1 MIIVRIRRNCNS
13 KENYFQV
20 ELNNDFSY
28 HNNMDINKDISYEEF
43 EEFIKIYFLQ
53 SLKELNEMDSEDYE
67 RNSENDREGII
78 LNTEENIMTNVNMII
93 EDIDKK
99 EIDKIFG

>member
-1 MIIVRIRRNCNS
+1 MDKT
-13 KENYFQV
+13 KE
-20 ELNNDFSY
+20 
-28 HNNMDINKDISYEEF
+28 ISYEEF
-43 EEFIKIYFLQ
+43 EDFIKTYFLQ

-67 RNSENDREGII
+67 RNSENDREGVI

>member
-1 MIIVRIRRNCNS
+1 MDKN
-13 KENYFQV
+13 KE
-20 ELNNDFSY
+20 
-28 HNNMDINKDISYEEF
+28 ISYEEF
-43 EEFIKIYFLQ
+43 EDFIKTFYLQ

-99 EIDKIFG
+99 EIDKIFE

>member
-1 MIIVRIRRNCNS
+1 MEKN
-13 KENYFQV
+13 KE
-20 ELNNDFSY
+20 
-28 HNNMDINKDISYEEF
+28 ISYEEF

-67 RNSENDREGII
+67 RNSEDDREGII
-78 LNTEENIMTNVNMII
+78 LNTEENIMTNVNMIM
-93 EDIDKK
+93 EDVDKK

>member
-1 MIIVRIRRNCNS
+1 MDKT
-13 KENYFQV
+13 KE
-20 ELNNDFSY
+20 
-28 HNNMDINKDISYEEF
+28 ISYEEF
-43 EEFIKIYFLQ
+43 EEFIKTYFLQ

-67 RNSENDREGII
+67 RNSENDREGVI

>member
-1 MIIVRIRRNCNS
+1 MEKN
-13 KENYFQV
+13 KE
-20 ELNNDFSY
+20 
-28 HNNMDINKDISYEEF
+28 ISYEEF
-43 EEFIKIYFLQ
+43 EDFIKTYYLQ

-67 RNSENDREGII
+67 RNSEDDREGII

-99 EIDKIFG
+99 EIDKIFE

>member
-1 MIIVRIRRNCNS
+1 ME
-13 KENYFQV
+13 K
-20 ELNNDFSY
+20 
-28 HNNMDINKDISYEEF
+28 NKDISYEEF
-43 EEFIKIYFLQ
+43 EDFIKTFYLQ

-67 RNSENDREGII
+67 RNSEDDREGII

-93 EDIDKK
+93 ENVDKK

>member
-1 MIIVRIRRNCNS
+1 
-13 KENYFQV
+13 
-20 ELNNDFSY
+20 
-28 HNNMDINKDISYEEF
+28 MDINKEISYEEF
-43 EEFIKIYFLQ
+43 EEFIKTYFLQ

-67 RNSENDREGII
+67 RNSEDDREGII

-99 EIDKIFG
+99 EIDKIFE

>member
-1 MIIVRIRRNCNS
+1 
-13 KENYFQV
+13 
-20 ELNNDFSY
+20 
-28 HNNMDINKDISYEEF
+28 MDKDITFEQF
-43 EEFIKIYFLQ
+43 EEFIKTYFLQ

-78 LNTEENIMTNVNMII
+78 LNTEENIMTNVNMIM

>member
-1 MIIVRIRRNCNS
+1 
-13 KENYFQV
+13 
-20 ELNNDFSY
+20 
-28 HNNMDINKDISYEEF
+28 MDKNKDISYEEF
-43 EEFIKIYFLQ
+43 EEFIKTYFLQ

-67 RNSENDREGII
+67 RNSENDREGVI

-99 EIDKIFG
+99 EIDKIFE

>member
-1 MIIVRIRRNCNS
+1 
-13 KENYFQV
+13 
-20 ELNNDFSY
+20 
-28 HNNMDINKDISYEEF
+28 MDINKDISYEEF

-67 RNSENDREGII
+67 RNSEDDREGII

>member
-1 MIIVRIRRNCNS
+1 
-13 KENYFQV
+13 
-20 ELNNDFSY
+20 
-28 HNNMDINKDISYEEF
+28 MDINKDISYEEF
-43 EEFIKIYFLQ
+43 GEFVKTYFLQ

-78 LNTEENIMTNVNMII
+78 LNTEENIMSNVNMII

-99 EIDKIFG
+99 EIDKIFE

>member
-1 MIIVRIRRNCNS
+1 
-13 KENYFQV
+13 
-20 ELNNDFSY
+20 
-28 HNNMDINKDISYEEF
+28 MDINKEISYEEF

-53 SLKELNEMDSEDYE
+53 SLKELNEMDSDDYE

-99 EIDKIFG
+99 EINKIFG

>member
-1 MIIVRIRRNCNS
+1 MEKN
-13 KENYFQV
+13 KE
-20 ELNNDFSY
+20 
-28 HNNMDINKDISYEEF
+28 ISYEEF
-43 EEFIKIYFLQ
+43 EDFIKTYYLQ

-67 RNSENDREGII
+67 RNSEDDREGII

-99 EIDKIFG
+99 DIDKIFG

>member
-1 MIIVRIRRNCNS
+1 ME
-13 KENYFQV
+13 K
-20 ELNNDFSY
+20 
-28 HNNMDINKDISYEEF
+28 NKDISYEEF
-43 EEFIKIYFLQ
+43 EEFIKTFYLQ

>member
-1 MIIVRIRRNCNS
+1 
-13 KENYFQV
+13 
-20 ELNNDFSY
+20 
-28 HNNMDINKDISYEEF
+28 
-43 EEFIKIYFLQ
+43 
-53 SLKELNEMDSEDYE
+53 MDSEDYE

-99 EIDKIFG
+99 EIDKSAEQVPSKEKREKHHSAHRR

>member
-1 MIIVRIRRNCNS
+1 
-13 KENYFQV
+13 
-20 ELNNDFSY
+20 
-28 HNNMDINKDISYEEF
+28 MDINKDISYEEF

-67 RNSENDREGII
+67 RNSEDDREGII
-78 LNTEENIMTNVNMII
+78 LNTEENIMTNVNMIM

>member
-1 MIIVRIRRNCNS
+1 
-13 KENYFQV
+13 
-20 ELNNDFSY
+20 
-28 HNNMDINKDISYEEF
+28 MDINKDISYEEF
-43 EEFIKIYFLQ
+43 EEFIKIFFLQ

>member
-1 MIIVRIRRNCNS
+1 
-13 KENYFQV
+13 
-20 ELNNDFSY
+20 
-28 HNNMDINKDISYEEF
+28 MDINKDISYEQF
-43 EEFIKIYFLQ
+43 EEFVKTYFLQ

-67 RNSENDREGII
+67 RNSEDDREGII

-99 EIDKIFG
+99 EIDKIFE

>member
-1 MIIVRIRRNCNS
+1 
-13 KENYFQV
+13 
-20 ELNNDFSY
+20 
-28 HNNMDINKDISYEEF
+28 MDINKEISYEEF
-43 EEFIKIYFLQ
+43 EDFIKTYYLQ

>member
-1 MIIVRIRRNCNS
+1 
-13 KENYFQV
+13 
-20 ELNNDFSY
+20 
-28 HNNMDINKDISYEEF
+28 MDINKEISYEEF

-67 RNSENDREGII
+67 RNSEDDREGII

>member
-1 MIIVRIRRNCNS
+1 
-13 KENYFQV
+13 
-20 ELNNDFSY
+20 
-28 HNNMDINKDISYEEF
+28 MDINKDISYEEF

-67 RNSENDREGII
+67 RNCENDREGII

>member
-1 MIIVRIRRNCNS
+1 
-13 KENYFQV
+13 
-20 ELNNDFSY
+20 
-28 HNNMDINKDISYEEF
+28 MDINKEISYEEF
-43 EEFIKIYFLQ
+43 EDFIKTYYLQ

-99 EIDKIFG
+99 EIDKIFE

>member
-1 MIIVRIRRNCNS
+1 MDKT
-13 KENYFQV
+13 KE
-20 ELNNDFSY
+20 
-28 HNNMDINKDISYEEF
+28 ISYEEF
-43 EEFIKIYFLQ
+43 EEFIKTFYLQ

-67 RNSENDREGII
+67 RNSENDREGVI

-99 EIDKIFG
+99 EIDKIFE

>member
-1 MIIVRIRRNCNS
+1 MEKN
-13 KENYFQV
+13 KE
-20 ELNNDFSY
+20 
-28 HNNMDINKDISYEEF
+28 ISYEEF
-43 EEFIKIYFLQ
+43 EDFIKKFYLQ
-53 SLKELNEMDSEDYE
+53 SLKELNEMDSDDYE

-99 EIDKIFG
+99 EIDKIFE

>member
-1 MIIVRIRRNCNS
+1 
-13 KENYFQV
+13 
-20 ELNNDFSY
+20 
-28 HNNMDINKDISYEEF
+28 MDINKDISYEEF
-43 EEFIKIYFLQ
+43 EELIKIYYLQ

-78 LNTEENIMTNVNMII
+78 LNTEENIMTNVNMIM

-99 EIDKIFG
+99 EIDKIFE